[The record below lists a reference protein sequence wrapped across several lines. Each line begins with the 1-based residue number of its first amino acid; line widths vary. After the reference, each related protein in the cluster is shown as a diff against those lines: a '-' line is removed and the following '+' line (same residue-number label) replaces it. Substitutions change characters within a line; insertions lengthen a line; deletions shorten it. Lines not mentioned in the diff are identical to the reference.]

1 MDANT
6 AIARLREWD
15 NQGKYVFSIGL
26 LRQIFHDDSD
36 KAFNKGLARLVAGG
50 LLQRACRGV
59 YINPHARSFDGYAI
73 EHIAIALRP
82 REYNYVSLE
91 SALSEY
97 GALSQI
103 PTGTLTVVTTGVK
116 GRIKTSVGIIEFTH
130 SERPRAEV
138 IQSIIRIPKR
148 PLRVAT
154 EKTAWRDL
162 LRVRGR
168 ERAEELGV
176 VPSWSE
182 SELDA
187 GGKAAGGTR
196 NH

>member
-1 MDANT
+1 MDSRT
-6 AIARLREWD
+6 AIERLRDWD
-15 NQGKYVFSIGL
+15 NQGRYVFSVHL
-26 LRQIFHDDSD
+26 LRQIFRDDSD

-50 LLQRACRGV
+50 LLERACRGV
-59 YINPHARSFDGYAI
+59 YINPHARSFDGYPI
-73 EHIAIALRP
+73 EHVAIALRP
-82 REYNYVSLE
+82 RDYNYVSLE

-103 PTGTLTVVTTGVK
+103 PTGTLTVMTTGVK

-138 IQSIIRIPKR
+138 IKSIVRIPKR

-154 EKTAWRDL
+154 ERTAWRDL

-168 ERAEELGV
+168 ERAAQLGV
-176 VPSWSE
+176 VPSWAEPGQGSG
-182 SELDA
+182 L
-187 GGKAAGGTR
+187 AAGNG